1 MKPFRDYKSSSY
13 FSRFQVK
20 YRRRRGG
27 KTDYRARLRLIK
39 QSKSKNDSS
48 KFRLV
53 VRYSNKSICCE
64 VVNALMVG
72 DRTVSHAHSHELVN
86 FGVKVGLSNYPA
98 AYCVGLLC
106 ARRCLEKFS
115 QVCSPSE
122 QTSGNHNLRET
133 KTPGNPFTAVLDA
146 GLKRTSTGSKVFA
159 ALKGAVDGGLS
170 IPHNEKRFVGYDSVA
185 KTYNSE
191 LMDKY
196 IFGGHISEFMDDL
209 QTEEPD
215 GFARQFSK
223 YISYNISSGDLR
235 QLYEQAHKSIL
246 ENPNKVS
253 TPRQE
258 SMPPGQQVGSLTSH
272 RRSPKPSQTTKLSS
286 EHRKNRLFEKR
297 ALLMSTG
304 TLTRS
309 E

>member
-20 YRRRRGG
+20 YRRRRAG

-39 QSKSKNDSS
+39 QSKNKGDSP

-64 VVNALMVG
+64 VVSALMAG

-86 FGVKVGLSNYPA
+86 FGIKVGLSNYSA

-106 ARRCLEKFS
+106 ARRCLENFS
-115 QVCSPSE
+115 QDKVCSPSK
-122 QTSGNHNLRET
+122 QISGNHNPCET

-146 GLKRTSTGSKVFA
+146 GLKRTSTGSKIFA
-159 ALKGAVDGGLS
+159 VLKGAVDGGLS

-185 KTYNSE
+185 KTYNSQ

-196 IFGGHISEFMDDL
+196 IFGGHVSEFMDDL
-209 QTEEPD
+209 QAEEPD
-215 GFARQFSK
+215 GFNRQFSK
-223 YISYNISSGDLR
+223 YISYNVVSGDLR
-235 QLYEQAHKSIL
+235 QLYEQAHKAIL

-253 TPRQE
+253 TPR
-258 SMPPGQQVGSLTSH
+258 
-272 RRSPKPSQTTKLSS
+272 
-286 EHRKNRLFEKR
+286 
-297 ALLMSTG
+297 
-304 TLTRS
+304 
-309 E
+309 